1 MKRSTQALIKNLFVK
16 KAHVD
21 ANVKFDR
28 DIGNVAEQTN
38 EHNIDMDRLVPAA
51 SFTATGKCLKLI
63 CMK

>member
-1 MKRSTQALIKNLFVK
+1 MKRSTQASIKDLFVK

-21 ANVKFDR
+21 ANIKFDR
-28 DIGNVAEQTN
+28 DIGHAAEQTN

-51 SFTATGKCLKLI
+51 SFKATGKCFKLI